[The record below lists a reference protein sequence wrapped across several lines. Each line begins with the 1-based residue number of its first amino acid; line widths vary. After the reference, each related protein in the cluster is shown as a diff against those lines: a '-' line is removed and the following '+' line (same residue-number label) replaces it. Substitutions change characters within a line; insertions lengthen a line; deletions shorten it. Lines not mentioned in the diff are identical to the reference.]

1 MLVEAGSEP
10 HHLAQPVDDRRVPL
24 MRPGH
29 HHVETVG
36 AEIDRGKD
44 LRGFDGGC
52 GFGIG
57 QDHRPSVSA
66 YTENEE
72 PQPQVVVA
80 FGLRMMNCAPDKS
93 SR

>member
-1 MLVEAGSEP
+1 VLGA
-10 HHLAQPVDDRRVPL
+10 
-24 MRPGH
+24 GH

-44 LRGFDGGC
+44 LRGIDHGR

-57 QDHRPSVSA
+57 QHHGPSVSA

-72 PQPQVVVA
+72 PHPHVVVA

-93 SR
+93 SL